1 MNKTTLTT
9 AAISAVGGAVVGGV
23 VTYVAVNRALRTRYE
38 DWANSEIDSV
48 KQRYALIRKGDGD
61 LSILEMAQN
70 PSPEVQKAVDKGKRI
85 IEQMGYS
92 GLDVAEEKIDAA
104 VKKEVRGETS
114 SIFDNPEVIDL
125 NKEEDDEDEDDDDE
139 EEPSE
144 DDILGGY
151 VKIEGEPYKITEADY
166 FENENGYELNTLTY
180 YEVDDTLCDESNVQ
194 IDRVD
199 ETIGERHLHMFHKD
213 AKGNG
218 KNSIYIRNDDHLTLY
233 EVILVNNSYAAIVLG
248 MDEVELGIKAP
259 KARPLRMR
267 DGD

>member
-9 AAISAVGGAVVGGV
+9 AAVSAVGGAVVGGI
-23 VTYVAVNRALRTRYE
+23 VTYVAVNKALRTRYE

-48 KQRYALIRKGDGD
+48 KQRYALLRKGEGEV
-61 LSILEMAQN
+61 SILEMAQH
-70 PSPEVQKAVDKGKRI
+70 PSPEVQAAVAKGKQL

-92 GLDVAEEKIDAA
+92 GIATVEESIDATVA
-104 VKKEVRGETS
+104 KANKPETH
-114 SIFDNPEVIDL
+114 SIFENQEVIDL
-125 NKEEDDEDEDDDDE
+125 NRQEEETDEDEDD

-144 DDILGGY
+144 DDILDGY
-151 VKIEGEPYKITEADY
+151 QKIEGEPYKITEADY
-166 FENENGYELNTLTY
+166 FENEAGYELDTLTY
-180 YEVDDTLCDESNVQ
+180 YEVDDTLCDENNTQ

-218 KNSIYIRNDDHLTLY
+218 KNSIYIRNDDQLTLY

-248 MDEVELGIKAP
+248 MDEETLGIKAP
-259 KARPLRMR
+259 KERPRRMR

>member
-1 MNKTTLTT
+1 MNKTILTT
-9 AAISAVGGAVVGGV
+9 AVVSAVTGGV
-23 VTYVAVNRALRTRYE
+23 LGGIVTYAAVNKTLRTRYE

-48 KQRYALIRKGDGD
+48 KQRYALMRKGDGD
-61 LSILEMAQN
+61 LSILDMAQN
-70 PSPEVQKAVDKGKRI
+70 PSPEVQAAVDKGKRI
-85 IEQMGYS
+85 IAQMGYS
-92 GLDVAEEKIDAA
+92 GLDAAEEKIDAA
-104 VKKEVRGETS
+104 VKKDVQGETS
-114 SIFDNPEVIDL
+114 SIFDHPEVIDL
-125 NKEEDDEDEDDDDE
+125 NKEEDDE

-144 DDILGGY
+144 EDILGGY
-151 VKIEGEPYKITEADY
+151 VKIEGEPFKITEADY
-166 FENENGYELNTLTY
+166 FENEPGFSLDTLTY
-180 YEVDDTLCDESNVQ
+180 YEVDDTLCDENNAQ

-218 KNSIYIRNDDHLTLY
+218 KNSIYIRNDEHQTLY

-259 KARPLRMR
+259 KERPRRMR

>member
-1 MNKTTLTT
+1 MNKTVLTT
-9 AAISAVGGAVVGGV
+9 AVVSAVTGGVVGGV
-23 VTYVAVNRALRTRYE
+23 VTYAAVNRALRTRYE

-48 KQRYALIRKGDGD
+48 KQRYALMRKGEGD
-61 LSILEMAQN
+61 VSILEMAQN
-70 PSPEVQKAVDKGKRI
+70 PSPEVQAAVDKGKRI
-85 IEQMGYS
+85 IQQMGYS

-104 VKKEVRGETS
+104 VKKEVHGETS
-114 SIFDNPEVIDL
+114 SIFDHPEVIDL
-125 NKEEDDEDEDDDDE
+125 NQEEDAEDDDDE

-144 DDILGGY
+144 EDILGGY
-151 VKIEGEPYKITEADY
+151 VKIEGEPFKITEADY
-166 FENENGYELNTLTY
+166 FENEAGYELNTLTY
-180 YEVDDTLCDESNVQ
+180 YEVDDTLCDESNMQ

-199 ETIGERHLHMFHKD
+199 ETVGERHLHMFHKD

-259 KARPLRMR
+259 KERPLRMR